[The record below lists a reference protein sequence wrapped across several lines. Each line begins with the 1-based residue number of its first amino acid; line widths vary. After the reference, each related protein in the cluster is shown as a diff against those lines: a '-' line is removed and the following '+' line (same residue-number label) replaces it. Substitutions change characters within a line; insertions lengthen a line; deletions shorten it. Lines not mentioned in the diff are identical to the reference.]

1 MQLQTDDVS
10 TERLEAYKKDNSE
23 FMHVSSV
30 EAKLHIVCDEA
41 TEDDLSVVFYDL
53 SRIGVSNLFIYTFHI
68 YQSQYK
74 RLELHFFCILESSFF
89 FIFANQFFT
98 INTNITL
105 KNYICTFLL
114 VQPRTLNFF
123 EQKKMNPVTSGC
135 QKKRRCADAGGVWLM
150 V

>member
-30 EAKLHIVCDEA
+30 EAKLHIACDEA

-53 SRIGVSNLFIYTFHI
+53 SRIGVSNLFIYTFHV
-68 YQSQYK
+68 YQLCSQYK

-89 FIFANQFFT
+89 YFCKSILYNKYKHHFEKLHMYIFA
-98 INTNITL
+98 
-105 KNYICTFLL
+105 
-114 VQPRTLNFF
+114 RTTKDSKLF
-123 EQKKMNPVTSGC
+123 
-135 QKKRRCADAGGVWLM
+135 
-150 V
+150 

>member
-1 MQLQTDDVS
+1 
-10 TERLEAYKKDNSE
+10 
-23 FMHVSSV
+23 MHVSSV

-53 SRIGVSNLFIYTFHI
+53 SRIGVSNLFIYTFHV
-68 YQSQYK
+68 YQLCSQYK
-74 RLELHFFCILESSFF
+74 RLELHFFCILESSF

-114 VQPRTLNFF
+114 LQPRTLNFF